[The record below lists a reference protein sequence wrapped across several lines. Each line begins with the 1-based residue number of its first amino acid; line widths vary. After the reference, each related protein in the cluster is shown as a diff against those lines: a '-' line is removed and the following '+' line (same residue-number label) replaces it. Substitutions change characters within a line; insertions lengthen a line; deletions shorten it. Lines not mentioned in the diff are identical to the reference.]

1 MGVNTSKVVEGE
13 KVSDPL
19 TSGELGFNINKG
31 AEWNRAGQCLG
42 T

>member
-13 KVSDPL
+13 KVSGPL
-19 TSGELGFNINKG
+19 TSGEPGFNKG

-42 T
+42 A